1 MTGDYH
7 NVEGRSQPNQNEDDG
22 ASKNQ
27 NEDAEA
33 NEMMREIDAVQ
44 CQQFE
49 SRTNLK
55 THQKPDR
62 GHLYHDP
69 HFAECQVQGAAQVQ
83 DPQVHHLDYLVLNR
97 SA

>member
-7 NVEGRSQPNQNEDDG
+7 NVEDRNQPNPNEDD
-22 ASKNQ
+22 
-27 NEDAEA
+27 DA
-33 NEMMREIDAVQ
+33 NEMIHEFDAVQ

-49 SRTNLK
+49 SRPNLK
-55 THQKPDR
+55 THQRPDR

-69 HFAECQVQGAAQVQ
+69 YFAVCQVQGAVQ
-83 DPQVHHLDYLVLNR
+83 GQGPQVHHLDYIVLNR